1 MFGLMYEKL
10 TYTETWNVYR
20 DKKTMTGYFGT
31 IWHTHVPTDGTPEWE
46 MYVNLAEG
54 GIVTPI
60 QFADE
65 HAVVMFLA
73 CLNGA
78 CKYGLVEGYQ
88 K

>member
-1 MFGLMYEKL
+1 MFGL
-10 TYTETWNVYR
+10 TYKKYYAVTAWHVYR

-31 IWHTHVPTDGTPEWE
+31 IWHRHVPTDGFPEWE
-46 MYVNLAEG
+46 MYVTLSDSR
-54 GIVTPI
+54 IITPI

-65 HAVVMFLA
+65 NAVVMFLA
-73 CLNGA
+73 CLQDA